1 MSKIKFIILFLT
13 IAFINCKAQDDNS
26 DQEVGIYE
34 HLGTTI
40 PLYLTFYN
48 EKNEKITLGS
58 LINKPTVLSLVYF
71 DCPGLCSPLLDG
83 VSDVIEKADLELGKD
98 YQVLTISFNYN
109 DTPEK
114 AVQKKKNFLKKH
126 SKAHVK
132 DWIYLTG
139 DSTNITKIVD
149 AVGFKFKKTG
159 VDYVHAAC
167 ITILSPKGKI
177 TRYLYGTHFLPF
189 DLKMAIVEAQ
199 KGLERPT
206 INRVLEFCFSYDPA
220 GKKYMLDVTR
230 VTGTII
236 LFFAFIIFITLI
248 IKSRKKIIKEVPK
261 VP

>member
-1 MSKIKFIILFLT
+1 MSNLKFIFTFLT
-13 IAFINCKAQDDNS
+13 LFSAVSFCLAQNTTEE
-26 DQEVGIYE
+26 QEVGIYE
-34 HLGTTI
+34 HLGTTL
-40 PLYLTFYN
+40 PLDLEFYN

-98 YQVLTISFNYN
+98 YQVLTISFNFN

-114 AVQKKKNFLKKH
+114 AVQKKKNFLQKH
-126 SKAHVK
+126 SKAHMK

-139 DSTNITKIVD
+139 DSINISKVVN
-149 AVGFKFKKTG
+149 AVGFKFKKVG
-159 VDYVHAAC
+159 VDYTHGAC
-167 ITILSPKGKI
+167 ITILSPQGKI

-189 DLKMAIVEAQ
+189 DLKMAIIEAQ

-206 INRVLEFCFSYDPA
+206 INRVLELCFSYDPA
-220 GKKYMLDVTR
+220 GKKYTLDVTR

-236 LFFAFIIFITLI
+236 LFFALVIFGVLL
-248 IKSRKKIIKEVPK
+248 IKSRKKK
-261 VP
+261 V

>member
-1 MSKIKFIILFLT
+1 MSKFKLIPFIALFFCILSLSYSQ
-13 IAFINCKAQDDNS
+13 NDNS
-26 DQEVGIYE
+26 QQEVGIFE
-34 HLGTTI
+34 HLGTTL
-40 PLYLTFYN
+40 PLDLSFTN
-48 EKNEKITLGS
+48 EKNEKVTLRS

-71 DCPGLCSPLLDG
+71 DCPGICSPLLDG
-83 VSDVIEKADLELGKD
+83 ISEVIEQADIELGKD

-114 AVQKKKNFLKKH
+114 AVEKKKNFLKKH
-126 SKAHVK
+126 SKAHKK

-139 DSTNITKIVD
+139 DSASITKIVN
-149 AVGFKFKKTG
+149 AVGFKFKKVG

-236 LFFAFIIFITLI
+236 LFFALIIFIVLI
-248 IKSRKKIIKEVPK
+248 IKSRKKKNK
-261 VP
+261 NQ